1 MVKALVRAGG
11 AGSELHGLMKEIPAL
26 DYHGNKIEGG
36 QAHQV
41 RAKTGTLN
49 FVSTLAGYVT
59 TRGGGR
65 PLAFAI
71 FTGDLERRAKI
82 AARIANDHRVRGGD
96 GHGGRVGCSTSSS
109 PGGRSFMTSE
119 LTY

>member
-82 AARIANDHRVRGGD
+82 ARADRERPSGARGGWS
-96 GHGGRVGCSTSSS
+96 R
-109 PGGRSFMTSE
+109 RSRGLQHKLITRWAE
-119 LTY
+119 LHDV